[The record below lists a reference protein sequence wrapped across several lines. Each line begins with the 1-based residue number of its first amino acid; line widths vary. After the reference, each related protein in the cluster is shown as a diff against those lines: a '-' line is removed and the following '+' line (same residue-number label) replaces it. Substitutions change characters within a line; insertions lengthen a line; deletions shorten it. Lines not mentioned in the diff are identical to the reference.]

1 MILNLKVD
9 LGNGYIH
16 GIASNNQKSFKINIQ
31 EGSEIHM
38 VIPEEL
44 QVNSKE
50 GSIFFTTEAGYDIS
64 LQLSFKKL
72 ETDMILI
79 YTDIDTL
86 MKLAKNLPIKM
97 EIK

>member
-64 LQLSFKKL
+64 LQLNFKKL
-72 ETDMILI
+72 ETDMILV

-86 MKLAKNLPIKM
+86 MKLAKNLPIQM

>member
-44 QVNSKE
+44 QVDSKE

-86 MKLAKNLPIKM
+86 MELAKNLPIQM

>member
-1 MILNLKVD
+1 MILNIKVN

-86 MKLAKNLPIKM
+86 MKLANNLPIQM

>member
-1 MILNLKVD
+1 MILNIKVN

-16 GIASNNQKSFKINIQ
+16 GIAINNQKSYKINIQ

-38 VIPEEL
+38 VVPEEL
-44 QVNSKE
+44 QVSSKE
-50 GSIFFTTEAGYDIS
+50 GSILFTTETGYDIS
-64 LQLSFKKL
+64 LQLRFKKM

-86 MKLAKNLPIKM
+86 MKLAKNLPIQM

>member
-31 EGSEIHM
+31 EGSEVHM

-86 MKLAKNLPIKM
+86 MKLAKDLPIQM

>member
-1 MILNLKVD
+1 MILNLKVN

-86 MKLAKNLPIKM
+86 MKLAKDLPIKM

>member
-79 YTDIDTL
+79 YTDINTL
-86 MKLAKNLPIKM
+86 MKLANNLPIQM

>member
-44 QVNSKE
+44 QVDSKE

-86 MKLAKNLPIKM
+86 MKLAKDLPIQM

>member
-31 EGSEIHM
+31 EGSEVHM

-86 MKLAKNLPIKM
+86 MKLAKNLPIQM

>member
-1 MILNLKVD
+1 MILNLEVS

-16 GIASNNQKSFKINIQ
+16 GKASSTQKSYKINIQ

-38 VIPEEL
+38 VLPEEL
-44 QVNSKE
+44 QVSSKE
-50 GSIFFTTEAGYDIS
+50 GSIFFTTETGYDIS
-64 LQLSFKKL
+64 LQLSFKKM

-86 MKLAKNLPIKM
+86 MKLAKDLPIKM

>member
-1 MILNLKVD
+1 
-9 LGNGYIH
+9 
-16 GIASNNQKSFKINIQ
+16 
-31 EGSEIHM
+31 
-38 VIPEEL
+38 L

-86 MKLAKNLPIKM
+86 MKLAKNLPIQM

>member
-9 LGNGYIH
+9 FGNGYIH

-31 EGSEIHM
+31 KGSEIHM

-44 QVNSKE
+44 QVDSKE

-86 MKLAKNLPIKM
+86 MKLAKDLPIQM

>member
-86 MKLAKNLPIKM
+86 MKLANNLPIQM

>member
-1 MILNLKVD
+1 MILNLKVS

-16 GIASNNQKSFKINIQ
+16 GIASNMQKSFKINIQ
-31 EGSEIHM
+31 EASEIH
-38 VIPEEL
+38 VVLPEEL

-50 GSIFFTTEAGYDIS
+50 GSIFFTTETGYDIS

-72 ETDMILI
+72 ETDMILVYI
-79 YTDIDTL
+79 DIDTL
-86 MKLAKNLPIKM
+86 MKLAKNLPIQM

>member
-1 MILNLKVD
+1 MIFNLKVD

-31 EGSEIHM
+31 EGSEVHM

-86 MKLAKNLPIKM
+86 MKLAKNLPIQM

>member
-1 MILNLKVD
+1 MILNIKVN

-64 LQLSFKKL
+64 LQLSYKKL

-86 MKLAKNLPIKM
+86 MKLAKNLPIQM

>member
-1 MILNLKVD
+1 MILNLKVN

-16 GIASNNQKSFKINIQ
+16 GIASNNQKSYKINIQ

-38 VIPEEL
+38 VVPEEL
-44 QVNSKE
+44 QVGSKE
-50 GSIFFTTEAGYDIS
+50 GSILFTTEAGYDIP
-64 LQLSFKKL
+64 LQLRFKEM

-79 YTDIDTL
+79 YIHIDTL
-86 MKLAKNLPIKM
+86 MKLAKDLPIQM

>member
-38 VIPEEL
+38 VIPDEL
-44 QVNSKE
+44 QVDSKE

-86 MKLAKNLPIKM
+86 MKFAKNLPIQM

>member
-86 MKLAKNLPIKM
+86 MKLAKDLPIQM

>member
-64 LQLSFKKL
+64 LQLSFKKM

-86 MKLAKNLPIKM
+86 MKLAKDLPIKM

>member
-31 EGSEIHM
+31 EGSEVHM

-44 QVNSKE
+44 QVNAKE

-86 MKLAKNLPIKM
+86 MKLAKNLPIQM

>member
-9 LGNGYIH
+9 LGNGYIY

-86 MKLAKNLPIKM
+86 MKLAKDLPIQM